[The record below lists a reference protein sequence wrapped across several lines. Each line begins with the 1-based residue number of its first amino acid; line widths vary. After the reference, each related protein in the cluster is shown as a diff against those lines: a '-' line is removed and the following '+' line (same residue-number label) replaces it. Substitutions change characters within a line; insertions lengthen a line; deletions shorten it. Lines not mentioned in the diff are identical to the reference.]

1 MMPHFSFDDAGEA
14 DRAVRRLLEA
24 HRRYARMRGAK
35 TFALHLVAVVS
46 VALWIGA
53 MWPAA
58 LPAMILDDA
67 LALWI
72 ALVCFAVLATA
83 EEWLWRRRVAKYQI
97 DRQTRRG
104 PAADDAAENVAS
116 NHDRD

>member
-1 MMPHFSFDDAGEA
+1 MMPHFTCDDAGEG

-24 HRRYARMRGAK
+24 HRRYARMSGAK
-35 TFALHLVAVVS
+35 TFALHLLAVVS

-53 MWPAA
+53 MWPTL
-58 LPAMILDDA
+58 LPAPVLDDA

-72 ALVCFAVLATA
+72 ALGCFAVFATV
-83 EEWLWRRRVAKYQI
+83 EEWLWRRRVAQYRLE
-97 DRQTRRG
+97 RQARSPSLGEGSETF
-104 PAADDAAENVAS
+104 AS

>member
-1 MMPHFSFDDAGEA
+1 MMPHFTFDDAGEG

-24 HRRYARMRGAK
+24 HRRYARMSGAK
-35 TFALHLVAVVS
+35 TFALHLLAVVS

-53 MWPAA
+53 MWPSA
-58 LPAMILDDA
+58 LPAVVLDDA

-72 ALVCFAVLATA
+72 ALVSFAVFATV
-83 EEWLWRRRVAKYQI
+83 EEWLWRRRVTQYRLE
-97 DRQTRRG
+97 RQPRSPSQEGSETF
-104 PAADDAAENVAS
+104 AS